1 MILVIRFIDS
11 VEKEYKSGFPP
22 FTVFNIYYL
31 NGNAPLI
38 LAADDIV

>member
-1 MILVIRFIDS
+1 MILVISFIDS
-11 VEKEYKSGFPP
+11 VEKEYTPGLPP

-31 NGNAPLI
+31 NGKALLI